1 MVGGSSV
8 GVIGVGVRLARTKMK
23 VGEGDGMSV
32 GVFDGTAVGDAVA
45 VGVFAAAVPVEAIA
59 VCAEASAAV
68 SAMTVSSG
76 RGVGMAGVTSVERS
90 QLIRKNVTARI
101 RWAMRRCGFVD
112 FPPRE
117 ICMPIEFY
125 GSWPGGLIACI
136 SMKGKQ

>member
-32 GVFDGTAVGDAVA
+32 GVFDGTAVGDVVA

-59 VCAEASAAV
+59 VCAEAAAAV

-76 RGVGMAGVTSVERS
+76 RGVGTVGVTSVVRS

-101 RWAMRRCGFVD
+101 RWAIRRCGFVD
-112 FPPRE
+112 FPPSECVR
-117 ICMPIEFY
+117 
-125 GSWPGGLIACI
+125 
-136 SMKGKQ
+136 